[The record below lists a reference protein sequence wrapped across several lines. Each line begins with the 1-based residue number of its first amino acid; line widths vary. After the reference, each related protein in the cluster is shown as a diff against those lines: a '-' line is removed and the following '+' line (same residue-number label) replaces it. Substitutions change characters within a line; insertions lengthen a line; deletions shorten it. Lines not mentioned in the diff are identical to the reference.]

1 MPGAIYCNVIFLIA
15 KKSKILNK
23 AKMQLS
29 YILWDLHANVCF
41 ILKLSKKL
49 SDYPKM
55 NWILVL
61 RIFIL
66 MNAYQKIKMLEIW
79 EKNFF
84 AGLSWL

>member
-1 MPGAIYCNVIFLIA
+1 
-15 KKSKILNK
+15 
-23 AKMQLS
+23 MQLS

-61 RIFIL
+61 RIFNL
-66 MNAYQKIKMLEIW
+66 DECLPEN
-79 EKNFF
+79 
-84 AGLSWL
+84 